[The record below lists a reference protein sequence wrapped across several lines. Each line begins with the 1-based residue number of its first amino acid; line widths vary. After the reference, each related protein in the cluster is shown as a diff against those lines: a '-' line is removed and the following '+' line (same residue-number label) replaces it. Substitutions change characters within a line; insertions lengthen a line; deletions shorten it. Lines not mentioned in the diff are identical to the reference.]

1 MTFRYLEHTA
11 DIGVEVVTP
20 TLGQAFTEA
29 ALALFGI
36 MTDTSGFK
44 PLEIIEIQASGED
57 PKSLLYS
64 WLEELIY
71 VFDTTSLIVV
81 DIDIESI
88 STQPY
93 AIAATIKGER
103 FDPGVHEARI
113 GVKAITYHG
122 MVVAE
127 KGEEVLLRYFV
138 DI

>member
-11 DIGVEVVTP
+11 DVGVEVVAP
-20 TLGQAFTEA
+20 TLGQAFSEA

-44 PLEIIEIQASGED
+44 PLEKIEVQASGED

-71 VFDTTSLIVV
+71 VFDTTSLVVV
-81 DIDIESI
+81 DVEIESI
-88 STQPY
+88 STKPP
-93 AIAATIKGER
+93 AIAATIGGER
-103 FDPGVHEARI
+103 FDPGVHEART

-127 KGEEVLLRYFV
+127 KEGESLLRYFV